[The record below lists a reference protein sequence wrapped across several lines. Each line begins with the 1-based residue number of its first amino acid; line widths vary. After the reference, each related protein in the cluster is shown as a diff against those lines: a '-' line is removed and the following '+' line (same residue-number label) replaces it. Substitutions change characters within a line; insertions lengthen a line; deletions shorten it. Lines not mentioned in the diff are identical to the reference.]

1 MRSGIFFLLGL
12 IYLLLALTGKLILPE
27 LLGPPDFPALAY
39 ALMFMVVVGVGHH
52 MDLNDN
58 RRAYLYLIAG
68 LTVVG
73 IAAGPIGALVGI
85 AIVLGGELS
94 PMLDEKAR
102 RNFYLLGL
110 LTMVAL
116 PLTAAYMGVI
126 PLFRPET
133 RYSELKDLY
142 QASATIAAL
151 LIAYRPNLPVFLLG
165 EGIALISTFRT
176 NVLLV
181 FLAYL
186 LRGGRRELKRVLYI
200 GAPLVLLG
208 FLVRFYVTKSVY
220 PVWHLDFIRSI
231 LYRAGFSYMVYER
244 LFSFGFPFGGHALI
258 LNPKGRELVASLFGR
273 NANYTY
279 TLFGQPAYDLGL
291 LGLFEGLFLGM
302 ALRDA
307 DRSPTLGTLAVTFLI
322 VALETGID
330 PLNFGV
336 IMGAAYFGVRRYGD
350 GAEE

>member
-1 MRSGIFFLLGL
+1 MRSGVFFVLGL
-12 IYLLLALTGKLILPE
+12 TYLLLALTGKLILPE
-27 LLGPPDFPALAY
+27 LLGPLNLPALAY
-39 ALMFMVVVGVGHH
+39 ALMFMMVVYVGYS
-52 MDLNDN
+52 MELSDK
-58 RRAYLYLIAG
+58 RRTYLYLIAG

-94 PMLDEKAR
+94 PMLDERAR
-102 RNFYLLGL
+102 GNLYVLGIL
-110 LTMVAL
+110 AMVVL
-116 PLTAAYMGVI
+116 PLTAAYRGVI
-126 PLFRPET
+126 PIIRPET

-142 QASATIAAL
+142 QASAAIAAL
-151 LIAYRPNLPVFLLG
+151 LVAYRPSLPIFLLG
-165 EGIALISTFRT
+165 EGMALTSTFRT

-186 LRGGRRELKRVLYI
+186 LRGGKRELKRALYI
-200 GAPLVLLG
+200 GTPLVLLG
-208 FLVRFYVTKSVY
+208 FLARFYVTKSVY

-231 LYRAGFSYMVYER
+231 LYRAGFSYRVYER
-244 LFSFGFPFGGHALI
+244 LFSLGFPFGGHALI
-258 LNPKGRELVASLFGR
+258 LNPTGRELVASLFGR
-273 NANYTY
+273 SANYTY

-291 LGLFEGLFLGM
+291 LGLFEGLFLGI

-307 DRSPTLGTLAVTFLI
+307 DRSPTLGALAVAFLI

-336 IMGAAYFGVRRYGD
+336 LMGAAYFGVRRYGN
-350 GAEE
+350 GAEG